1 MEPRVVATLTFSK
14 LRLPDPELKR
24 FWTLPVRIY
33 TVAGRLLLEE
43 NASFD
48 LAMSKRIRFGRPIR
62 MHFSLV
68 DVGHDPDM
76 RAGCTIEV
84 LPYSGSAGVGRIES
98 VDYE

>member
-1 MEPRVVATLTFSK
+1 MEPRLVATVTFSK
-14 LRLPDPELKR
+14 LRLPDPELTR
-24 FWTLPVRIY
+24 FWTLPVRIF
-33 TVAGRLLLEE
+33 TGTGRLLLEE

-48 LAMSKRIRFGRPIR
+48 LAISKRIRLGRPVK
-62 MHFSLV
+62 MQFSLV

-84 LPYSGSAGVGRIES
+84 LSYSGSAGIGWIES

>member
-1 MEPRVVATLTFSK
+1 MEPRLVATITFSK
-14 LRLPDPELKR
+14 LRLPNPGLKR

-33 TVAGRLLLEE
+33 TATGRVLLEE

-62 MHFSLV
+62 MQLSLV

-84 LPYSGSAGVGRIES
+84 LPYSGSAGIGWIES